1 VKRAEAR
8 HLKPA
13 LPAPVLALAVI
24 AALAG
29 CGGSSPSVTPAK
41 YVRSICSAL
50 GVWKAQVQNA
60 GKKLQS
66 SGAATASPPTAK
78 TDYVDFVSA
87 LRSATQGA
95 ASALKQAGTP
105 SVNGGKQIAD
115 GLTGAFSRGASG
127 LVKAESQARAIPT
140 TNATVFEAAASA
152 VTTQIRNSLQGIAS
166 ITPRNSAPLRTA
178 ANREPSCQA
187 LSAS

>member
-1 VKRAEAR
+1 VVAGAV
-8 HLKPA
+8 
-13 LPAPVLALAVI
+13 VLATVALV
-24 AALAG
+24 LAG
-29 CGGSSPSVTPAK
+29 CGGSSPSVAPAK

-66 SGAATASPPTAK
+66 SGASSASPPAAK
-78 TDYVDFVSA
+78 TDYVQFVSA

-95 ASALKQAGTP
+95 ASALKQAG
-105 SVNGGKQIAD
+105 
-115 GLTGAFSRGASG
+115 
-127 LVKAESQARAIPT
+127 SQARAIPT

-166 ITPRNSAPLRTA
+166 ITPRNSAQLRTA
-178 ANREPSCQA
+178 ASREPSCQV
-187 LSAS
+187 LSSA